1 MQWTG
6 GRGLKLGI
14 RFCSLDLQ
22 AGWLLQSSYS
32 DVDSMATHEA
42 EKTQMK

>member
-32 DVDSMATHEA
+32 DIDSMATHEA
-42 EKTQMK
+42 GNKRRK